1 MEAESSPL
9 QNTKSLIREYYRD
22 RDLLVTDVHRRE
34 IAFQHQG
41 QIGPDDRHNSYQSLK
56 ELLERAHRAAPLG
69 IFSSTAYYLDPNERE
84 FKKKAI
90 MGYDLVFDID
100 VKIEGIDELTTLT
113 IAADNT
119 KHLVENILMKDF
131 GFSLDDMVIDFSGR
145 KGFHVTLRGDA
156 YRYLES
162 ADRRQ
167 LAEYITGKHLD
178 KKMLF
183 PMKRGYIVSPATSY
197 GWVGKGRK
205 MIESILEKPQEEV
218 YDYLIELGFAKSR
231 AKKISSLLENPS
243 NREAILK
250 GRLVGFDSKAL
261 NDLSRATILQS
272 GKQLNMILDIPVT
285 SDKHRIF
292 RIPGSIHGGSGLPCM
307 EVTLDDLTDVKSI
320 LSKAADMVGRD
331 PVKVEI
337 KKALTLN
344 LDQRF
349 EIESGVV
356 TLPRYAAL
364 AALCR

>member
-1 MEAESSPL
+1 MLAP
-9 QNTKSLIREYYRD
+9 TKSLKMLIRDYYED
-22 RDLLVTDVHRRE
+22 RDLLITDIHRRE

-41 QIGPDDRHNSYQSLK
+41 QIGPDDRHNSYQSTK
-56 ELLERAHRAAPLG
+56 EVLERAERAMPLG

-84 FKKKAI
+84 FKKKSI

-100 VKIEGIDELTTLT
+100 VKIEGVDELTTLT

-119 KHLVENILMKDF
+119 KHLVENILVKDF
-131 GFSLDDMVIDFSGR
+131 GFSLDDMIIDFSGR

-167 LAEYITGKHLD
+167 LAEYITGKHLN
-178 KKMLF
+178 KLMLF
-183 PMKRGYIVSPATSY
+183 PMKGGYIVSPTNGL

-231 AKKISSLLENPS
+231 AKKISGLLENS
-243 NREAILK
+243 TNRGAILK

-261 NDLSRATILQS
+261 NDLSRATIKQA
-272 GKQLNMILDIPVT
+272 GKQLSVVLDVQVT

-292 RIPGSIHGGSGLPCM
+292 RVPGSIHGGSGLPCM

-349 EIESGVV
+349 EIESGMV

-364 AALCR
+364 SALCR